1 MNIFVINSEK
11 NQCLTGSKFFFL
23 NFNYLV
29 LMHVSIIKYMTLAG
43 TQAKLVL
50 VHPHRK

>member
-11 NQCLTGSKFFFL
+11 NQCPTGSKFFL

-29 LMHVSIIKYMTLAG
+29 LMHVSIIKYMTFAG